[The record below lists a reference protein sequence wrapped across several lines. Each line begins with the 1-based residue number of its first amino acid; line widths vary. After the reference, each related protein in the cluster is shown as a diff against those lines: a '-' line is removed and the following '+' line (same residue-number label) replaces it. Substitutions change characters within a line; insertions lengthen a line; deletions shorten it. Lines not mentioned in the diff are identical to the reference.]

1 MSRLV
6 AINKAA
12 RDLKIS
18 PSYLRRLVRRGKLP
32 DGALR
37 GDKIDY
43 DVISAVVARERA
55 AGGTTLHAA
64 KSSYAGLSV
73 PPSEARDDEDDPR
86 LELECAPPPQP
97 IAPRHDDGELD
108 IETARARRMAALAR
122 LAEIEV
128 ERRRAGYVP
137 VGQIRIACDRIRAE
151 IVDEYQ
157 IWANW
162 LPTFLQSEGVPQD
175 VAITIQ
181 RYAIE
186 TLMRQFAQRLQR
198 IADQY
203 ADRG

>member
-12 RDLKIS
+12 RDLQIS

-37 GDKIDY
+37 DGKIDY

-64 KSSYAGLSV
+64 KASYAGLSA
-73 PPSEARDDEDDPR
+73 PPSEARDDDDDAR
-86 LELECAPPPQP
+86 LELADAPPQP

-108 IETARARRMAALAR
+108 LETARARRMAALAR

-157 IWANW
+157 IWVNW

-175 VAITIQ
+175 VAIKIQ